1 MGLRL
6 AHNKRASFKT
16 IQVLHITIFIFLVL
30 MSGEEQIGRLKVEAV
45 NTADKNT
52 LLKIIDRLGAFGN
65 GEYRTRAIDAI
76 LFVVNTKTDSD
87 VKAYALEVV
96 KRIKEGRI

>member
-1 MGLRL
+1 
-6 AHNKRASFKT
+6 
-16 IQVLHITIFIFLVL
+16 

-52 LLKIIDRLGAFGN
+52 LLKIIDRLDALGN

-76 LFVVNTKTDSD
+76 LFVVNTKTDND
-87 VKAYALEVV
+87 VKGYALDVV

>member
-1 MGLRL
+1 
-6 AHNKRASFKT
+6 
-16 IQVLHITIFIFLVL
+16 

-52 LLKIIDRLGAFGN
+52 LLKIIDRLGAFGH
-65 GEYRTRAIDAI
+65 GEYQTRAIDAI

>member
-1 MGLRL
+1 
-6 AHNKRASFKT
+6 
-16 IQVLHITIFIFLVL
+16 

-52 LLKIIDRLGAFGN
+52 LLKIIDRLGAFGH

-87 VKAYALEVV
+87 VKAYALDVV

>member
-1 MGLRL
+1 
-6 AHNKRASFKT
+6 
-16 IQVLHITIFIFLVL
+16 

-52 LLKIIDRLGAFGN
+52 LLKIIDTLGAFGN

-76 LFVVNTKTDSD
+76 LFVVNTKTDND
-87 VKAYALEVV
+87 VKTYALDVV
-96 KRIKEGRI
+96 RRIKEDRI

>member
-1 MGLRL
+1 
-6 AHNKRASFKT
+6 
-16 IQVLHITIFIFLVL
+16 

-65 GEYRTRAIDAI
+65 GE
-76 LFVVNTKTDSD
+76 
-87 VKAYALEVV
+87 
-96 KRIKEGRI
+96 

>member
-1 MGLRL
+1 
-6 AHNKRASFKT
+6 
-16 IQVLHITIFIFLVL
+16 

-52 LLKIIDRLGAFGN
+52 LLKIIDRLSAFGN

-87 VKAYALEVV
+87 VKAYALDVV

>member
-1 MGLRL
+1 
-6 AHNKRASFKT
+6 
-16 IQVLHITIFIFLVL
+16 

-45 NTADKNT
+45 NTADKDT
-52 LLKIIDRLGAFGN
+52 LLKIIDRLGAFGT
-65 GEYRTRAIDAI
+65 GEYRTRPIDAI

-87 VKAYALEVV
+87 VKAYALDVV

>member
-1 MGLRL
+1 
-6 AHNKRASFKT
+6 
-16 IQVLHITIFIFLVL
+16 
-30 MSGEEQIGRLKVEAV
+30 MSGEEQIGRLKVQAV

-76 LFVVNTKTDSD
+76 LLVVNTKTDND
-87 VKAYALEVV
+87 VKTYALDVV
-96 KRIKEGRI
+96 RRIKEDRI

>member
-1 MGLRL
+1 
-6 AHNKRASFKT
+6 
-16 IQVLHITIFIFLVL
+16 

-52 LLKIIDRLGAFGN
+52 LLKIIDRLSAFGK

-76 LFVVNTKTDSD
+76 LLVVNTKTDSD
-87 VKAYALEVV
+87 MKAYALEVV

>member
-1 MGLRL
+1 
-6 AHNKRASFKT
+6 
-16 IQVLHITIFIFLVL
+16 

-52 LLKIIDRLGAFGN
+52 LLKIIDRLSEFGN

-87 VKAYALEVV
+87 VKAYALDVV

>member
-1 MGLRL
+1 
-6 AHNKRASFKT
+6 
-16 IQVLHITIFIFLVL
+16 

-52 LLKIIDRLGAFGN
+52 LLKIIDRLGAFGI

-87 VKAYALEVV
+87 LKAYALDVV
-96 KRIKEGRI
+96 KRIKEGRIWPILEYQIRG

>member
-1 MGLRL
+1 
-6 AHNKRASFKT
+6 
-16 IQVLHITIFIFLVL
+16 

-96 KRIKEGRI
+96 KRIKERRI

>member
-1 MGLRL
+1 
-6 AHNKRASFKT
+6 
-16 IQVLHITIFIFLVL
+16 

-65 GEYRTRAIDAI
+65 GEYRTTAIDAI
-76 LFVVNTKTDSD
+76 QFVVNTKTDSD

>member
-1 MGLRL
+1 
-6 AHNKRASFKT
+6 
-16 IQVLHITIFIFLVL
+16 

-52 LLKIIDRLGAFGN
+52 LLKIIDRLSEFGN

-87 VKAYALEVV
+87 VKAYALDVV
-96 KRIKEGRI
+96 KRIKEGRM

>member
-1 MGLRL
+1 
-6 AHNKRASFKT
+6 
-16 IQVLHITIFIFLVL
+16 
-30 MSGEEQIGRLKVEAV
+30 MSGEEQIGRLKVQAV

-76 LFVVNTKTDSD
+76 LFVVNTKTDNE
-87 VKAYALEVV
+87 VKTYALDVV
-96 KRIKEGRI
+96 RRIKEDRI

>member
-1 MGLRL
+1 
-6 AHNKRASFKT
+6 
-16 IQVLHITIFIFLVL
+16 

-76 LFVVNTKTDSD
+76 LFVVNTKN
-87 VKAYALEVV
+87 
-96 KRIKEGRI
+96 GQ

>member
-1 MGLRL
+1 
-6 AHNKRASFKT
+6 
-16 IQVLHITIFIFLVL
+16 
-30 MSGEEQIGRLKVEAV
+30 MSGEEQIGRLKVQAV

-76 LFVVNTKTDSD
+76 LFVVNTKTDND
-87 VKAYALEVV
+87 VNTYALDVV
-96 KRIKEGRI
+96 KMIKEDRI

>member
-1 MGLRL
+1 
-6 AHNKRASFKT
+6 
-16 IQVLHITIFIFLVL
+16 

-52 LLKIIDRLGAFGN
+52 LLKIIDRLGAFGH

-96 KRIKEGRI
+96 NRIKEGRI

>member
-1 MGLRL
+1 
-6 AHNKRASFKT
+6 
-16 IQVLHITIFIFLVL
+16 

-65 GEYRTRAIDAI
+65 GEYLTREIDDI

-87 VKAYALEVV
+87 VKAYSLEFI
-96 KRIKEGRI
+96 KMIKEGII

>member
-1 MGLRL
+1 
-6 AHNKRASFKT
+6 
-16 IQVLHITIFIFLVL
+16 

-52 LLKIIDRLGAFGN
+52 LLKIIDRLSEFGN

>member
-1 MGLRL
+1 
-6 AHNKRASFKT
+6 
-16 IQVLHITIFIFLVL
+16 
-30 MSGEEQIGRLKVEAV
+30 MSGKEQIGRLKIEAV

-76 LFVVNTKTDSD
+76 LFVVNTKTDND
-87 VKAYALEVV
+87 VKTYALDVV
-96 KRIKEGRI
+96 RRIKEDRI